1 MDFQAGYLR
10 SSIGRK
16 TIVAITGIILFGFVF
31 VHMLG
36 NLQIFQEPDK
46 INTYAEF
53 LHNLGGLLWLARG
66 ILLAAFVLHVYY
78 ALKLSLENKKARPVG
93 YVKESTIQATLS
105 SRYMALTG
113 SVLLAFVIYHLL
125 HFTIGKIQPENFALQ
140 ETIGDKQRHDVYS
153 MVILGF
159 KNIYV
164 SISYIVAM
172 TLLAFHLRHGV
183 TSVFQTLGFNTPFWA
198 PKTNAFAILYALTI
212 FIGNT
217 SMPVAILLNFVK
229 VPGAQ

>member
-16 TIVAITGIILFGFVF
+16 TIVAITGIIFFGFVF
-31 VHMLG
+31 LHMLG

-46 INTYAEF
+46 INSYAEF
-53 LHNLGGLLWLARG
+53 LQSLGGLLWLARG
-66 ILLAAFVLHVYY
+66 ILLVAFVLHVYY
-78 ALKLSLENKKARPVG
+78 AIQLSLENKAARPVG
-93 YVKESTIQATLS
+93 YVKNSTIQATLS

-113 SVLLAFVIYHLL
+113 LVILSFVIYHLL
-125 HFTIGKIQPENFALQ
+125 HFTFGKFQPENFALQ

-153 MVILGF
+153 MVVLGF

-164 SISYIVAM
+164 SVSYIVAM
-172 TLLAFHLRHGV
+172 FILAFHLRHGV
-183 TSVFQTLGFNTPFWA
+183 TSVFQTLGLNTPFWA

-212 FIGNT
+212 FIGNS
-217 SMPVAILLNFVK
+217 SMPVAVLLNFVK
-229 VPGAQ
+229 VSGAQ

>member
-16 TIVAITGIILFGFVF
+16 TIVAITGIIFFGFVF

-53 LHNLGGLLWLARG
+53 LQSLGGLLWLARG
-66 ILLAAFVLHVYY
+66 ILLVAFVLHVFY
-78 ALKLSLENKKARPVG
+78 AIQLSIENKQARPVG
-93 YVKESTIQATLS
+93 YVKQSTIQATLS

-113 SVLLAFVIYHLL
+113 SVILAFVIYHLL
-125 HFTIGKIQPENFALQ
+125 HFTFGKIQPENYALQ
-140 ETIGDKQRHDVYS
+140 EMIGDKSRHDVYS
-153 MVILGF
+153 MVVLGF

-164 SISYIVAM
+164 SASYIFAM
-172 TLLAFHLRHGV
+172 LLLAFHLRHGV
-183 TSVFQTLGFNTPFWA
+183 ASVFQTLGLNTPFWA
-198 PKTNAFAILYALTI
+198 PKLNAFAILYALTI

-217 SMPVAILLNFVK
+217 SMPVAVLLNFVK
-229 VPGAQ
+229 VSGAQ

>member
-16 TIVAITGIILFGFVF
+16 TIVAITGIIFFGFVF

-46 INTYAEF
+46 INSYAEF
-53 LHNLGGLLWLARG
+53 LQSLGGLLWLARG
-66 ILLAAFVLHVYY
+66 ILLVAFVLHVYY
-78 ALKLSLENKKARPVG
+78 AIQLSIENKLARPIG
-93 YVKESTIQATLS
+93 YVKNSTVQATLS

-113 SVLLAFVIYHLL
+113 SVILAFVIYHLL
-125 HFTIGKIQPENFALQ
+125 HFTLGKIQPENFVLQ

-153 MVILGF
+153 MVVLGF
-159 KNIYV
+159 KNVYV
-164 SISYIVAM
+164 SISYIIAM
-172 TLLAFHLRHGV
+172 VLLAFHLRHGV

-198 PKTNAFAILYALTI
+198 PKTNAFAILFALTI

-217 SMPVAILLNFVK
+217 SMPLAVLLNFVK
-229 VPGAQ
+229 VSGAQ